1 MNNQK
6 LFDLVLTTV
15 QAQIRLS
22 AEMTQ
27 TSITPSMIE
36 SELAAYEADKKK
48 VFELIDRDALVDE
61 LIRRSSRTVG
71 ENATLSSGEDHIAW
85 LDA

>member
-15 QAQIRLS
+15 QAQIRLA

-27 TSITPSMIE
+27 TPITPSMIE
-36 SELAAYEADKKK
+36 SELAAYEANKKK

-61 LIRRSSRTVG
+61 LTPGLVPITPCME
-71 ENATLSSGEDHIAW
+71 ENQK
-85 LDA
+85 